1 MSIIETI
8 ESDGEFLTPI
18 AARLREEAFFDRRGG
33 RQMGRHHPLSI
44 SGHVGR
50 FDVVPTP
57 RRRRKR
63 SKNGTTGGEKRERE
77 NQGEKCDYVRYT
89 TGGKFVKLVR
99 GATQSGRKRGY
110 HFLREEPSAGP
121 TGGGNR

>member
-1 MSIIETI
+1 
-8 ESDGEFLTPI
+8 
-18 AARLREEAFFDRRGG
+18 
-33 RQMGRHHPLSI
+33 MGQHHPLSI

-63 SKNGTTGGEKRERE
+63 SKNAERNRGRTRTRERGRVTRLR
-77 NQGEKCDYVRYT
+77 QVHD
-89 TGGKFVKLVR
+89 GGKFVKLVR

-121 TGGGNR
+121 TEGKGRWKPLDTAKVDGENV

>member
-1 MSIIETI
+1 
-8 ESDGEFLTPI
+8 
-18 AARLREEAFFDRRGG
+18 
-33 RQMGRHHPLSI
+33 MGRHHPLSI

-50 FDVVPTP
+50 FDVCTD
-57 RRRRKR
+57 
-63 SKNGTTGGEKRERE
+63 TTDVAEKEARTAQPGGGEKRERE
-77 NQGEKCDYVRYT
+77 NEGEKCDYVRYT

-121 TGGGNR
+121 TGGGNH

>member
-1 MSIIETI
+1 
-8 ESDGEFLTPI
+8 
-18 AARLREEAFFDRRGG
+18 
-33 RQMGRHHPLSI
+33 MGRHHPLGI

-57 RRRRKR
+57 RRR
-63 SKNGTTGGEKRERE
+63 EKEARTVPSRGRMRTRERGRVTRLR
-77 NQGEKCDYVRYT
+77 QVHD
-89 TGGKFVKLVR
+89 GGGSFVKLVR

-121 TGGGNR
+121 TGGNR